1 MPGRC
6 APSAAGYKIA
16 PSAADPP
23 DINQGFVA
31 GRLDRWR
38 ASNPGHEEISVIVDC
53 AHYLDGKRQ
62 HDGPMDVGH
71 AAEICSRE
79 TGFVWLGLFE
89 PDEAELRT
97 VQQRF
102 GLHELAVEDALT
114 FHMRP
119 KVERYEEGDIFFA
132 VFRTAMYIDEREEI
146 EFGEVSV
153 FISQRFVITV
163 RRGPGTGFQTAR
175 RRLENRP
182 DLLREGAAAALWA
195 IIDTIVDDYTPVV
208 DGLDRDVEEV
218 EATVFSGATAPA
230 ERIYLLRREA
240 TDFYRSVHPLLSPLD
255 GLERGSYLGVSRELS
270 QFFRDVN
277 DHVKLINEEVAA
289 LRDALAMVL
298 QANMAVI
305 SNEQTVIN
313 VRQNETMK
321 VLTLVATIFL
331 PLTFITGFF
340 GMNFG
345 WMVDHIRSFATF
357 ALAGVGSL
365 VLSCGALYYW
375 FRRAGHIDTGSRAPR
390 RPIRP
395 RRTRARVRHTVRA

>member
-1 MPGRC
+1 M
-6 APSAAGYKIA
+6 
-16 PSAADPP
+16 
-23 DINQGFVA
+23 
-31 GRLDRWR
+31 
-38 ASNPGHEEISVIVDC
+38 IVDC
-53 AHYLDGKRQ
+53 AHYLDGRRQ
-62 HDGPMDVGH
+62 HEEPMDLTD
-71 AAEICSRE
+71 AAEMCSRE
-79 TGFVWLGLFE
+79 SGFVWLGLFE
-89 PDEAELRT
+89 PDEAELRG
-97 VQQRF
+97 VQERF
-102 GLHELAVEDALT
+102 GLHELAVEDALS

-119 KVERYEEGDIFFA
+119 KIERYAERDVLFA
-132 VFRTAMYIDEREEI
+132 VFRTATYIDEREEI

-175 RRLENRP
+175 QRLENRP
-182 DLLREGAAAALWA
+182 DLLREGAGAALWA
-195 IIDTIVDDYTPVV
+195 IIDTVVDDYVPVI

-277 DHVKLINEEVAA
+277 DHVKLITEEVAA

-345 WMVDHIRSFATF
+345 WMVDHIRSFGMF
-357 ALAGVGSL
+357 AVAGVGSL
-365 VLSCGALYYW
+365 LVSCALLFYW
-375 FRRAGHIDTGSRAPR
+375 FHRAGHVETKVRPQRWVRGPR
-390 RPIRP
+390 GRS
-395 RRTRARVRHTVRA
+395 RRTVGVGGTPSLVGTAHDDEAG